1 MARNPDPAD
10 TIRPERD
17 PRLMV
22 ALPRPALPGA
32 VIAVI
37 AAVLALIL
45 FLVLDGRRR
54 HPAASTAPAEASMGD
69 GFQAPPA
76 LALPPD
82 PVPQSPAPL
91 APVPTMTRPF
101 IGEHMDAMP
110 PVRLA
115 PTPIISQPPVVA
127 PMPATPAVAARADY
141 PALVFDEGPTDGG
154 SQKARAASGD
164 AATSAAGAA
173 QEDAPAR
180 TTVIGN
186 RGTIMAA
193 GTMIPA
199 VLETPI
205 DSTRPGLIRAVV
217 SQDARGFDGR
227 HVLVPR
233 GSRLIGEYQS
243 DIRSGQH
250 RVLVNWTRL
259 IRPDGITIRI
269 GSPAADAMGGA
280 GVPGRVNNYFFERF
294 AGAALQSALAV
305 GVNLASRPGNGS
317 VIVGLPGNAAGTIG
331 QNLIPTNDLQPK
343 ISVKQ
348 GAVVNVFVAHDL
360 DFSGAPLPRQE
371 RAQ

>member
-1 MARNPDPAD
+1 
-10 TIRPERD
+10 
-17 PRLMV
+17 
-22 ALPRPALPGA
+22 
-32 VIAVI
+32 
-37 AAVLALIL
+37 
-45 FLVLDGRRR
+45 
-54 HPAASTAPAEASMGD
+54 MG
-69 GFQAPPA
+69 
-76 LALPPD
+76 
-82 PVPQSPAPL
+82 S
-91 APVPTMTRPF
+91 
-101 IGEHMDAMP
+101 MP

-115 PTPIISQPPVVA
+115 PVPTISQPPIA
-127 PMPATPAVAARADY
+127 GSAPATPAAFVHADD

-154 SQKARAASGD
+154 LQKARPVSGD
-164 AATSAAGAA
+164 PATSAAGGP

-180 TTVIGN
+180 TAVIGN
-186 RGTIMAA
+186 RGTIVAA

-217 SQDARGFDGR
+217 SEDARGFDGR

-243 DIRSGQH
+243 DIRAGQH

-371 RAQ
+371 RTQ